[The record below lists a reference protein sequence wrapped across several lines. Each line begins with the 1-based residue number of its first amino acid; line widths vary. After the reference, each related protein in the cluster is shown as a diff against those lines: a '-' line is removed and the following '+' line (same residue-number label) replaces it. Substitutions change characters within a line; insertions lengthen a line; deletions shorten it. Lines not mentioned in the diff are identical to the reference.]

1 MTGHRPG
8 KGGQTR
14 ECGQSWGYQD
24 TTAAAPACLTDPVG
38 KNIEAHLGDRSRGR
52 KPRRRSTGTS
62 LVIQWLRICFPMHRP
77 QVQSLI
83 REQKSHMLHST
94 KPVHASARDSLYMA
108 RKTQCSQNK

>member
-38 KNIEAHLGDRSRGR
+38 KNIEAHLGDRSREGNQEGEALGL
-52 KPRRRSTGTS
+52 P
-62 LVIQWLRICFPMHRP
+62 W
-77 QVQSLI
+77 
-83 REQKSHMLHST
+83 
-94 KPVHASARDSLYMA
+94 
-108 RKTQCSQNK
+108 